1 MKWDRLSGGFQAGGC
16 GGGGMGGSVHGGIVA
31 RAFAMV
37 KQRLSVVGLP
47 RADVM
52 LGE

>member
-1 MKWDRLSGGFQAGGC
+1 MKWDRLSGALQAGGR
-16 GGGGMGGSVHGGIVA
+16 GGAGMRESVHGGRVA
-31 RAFAMV
+31 RAFSEV

>member
-1 MKWDRLSGGFQAGGC
+1 
-16 GGGGMGGSVHGGIVA
+16 MGESVHGGIVA
-31 RAFAMV
+31 RVFAMV
-37 KQRLSVVGLP
+37 KQRLSIVGLP